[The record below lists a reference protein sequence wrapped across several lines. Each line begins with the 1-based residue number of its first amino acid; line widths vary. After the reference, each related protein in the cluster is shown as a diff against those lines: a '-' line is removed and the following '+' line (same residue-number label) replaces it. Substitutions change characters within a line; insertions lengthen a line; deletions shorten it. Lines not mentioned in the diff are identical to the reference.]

1 MENADVARV
10 LSEVAD
16 LLDLTGGSVF
26 RSRAYRQAAQV
37 VDLLPVPV
45 SELWRK
51 GELTAQPGIGDRMA
65 EHIAELLKTGVLPE
79 HRRLSARVPPGVLE
93 MLRIEGMGPKSVALA
108 WKDLHVATIAE
119 LEAACRDG
127 RFEALPRMGPK
138 RVAAILAAIERLR
151 ARGGRTP
158 LYRALPAAE
167 ALLARLRAVR
177 GVERAEIAGSL
188 RRHRET
194 IGDIDLLA
202 AAADPA
208 PVMKALTGAPDV
220 AQILGSGPTKSSVK
234 LEGGLQVDL
243 RVLPVESFGA
253 ALLYFTG
260 SQAHNIALRTR
271 GVRLGL
277 KLNEYGVFDKHGK
290 RLGGATEEEMYAAI
304 GLPWIPPELRE
315 ARGELEA
322 AEKGTLP
329 ALIEEADVLGDLHV
343 HSKRS
348 SDGRSSL
355 EELAAE
361 AARLGRRYL
370 AITDHSRSRPL
381 GVTAEQLP
389 AQIRAVQAAD
399 AAAHGRPHLLTGL
412 EVDILPDGTL
422 DLPNEALAKLDVVV
436 ASVHSHFSQPAGE
449 MTERMIRAIRSGVV
463 DVLGHPSG
471 RQLGARDAY
480 EFDLEKVLDAAREA
494 GVALEV
500 NAMPERLDLTDTG
513 CRLAKS
519 HGVRVAISSD
529 AHLASQLGNLRYG
542 VWTARRGW
550 LEKGD
555 VLNALP
561 LQKLERA
568 LARA

>member
-1 MENADVARV
+1 MENAEIAHV

-16 LLDLTGGSVF
+16 LLDLTSGSVF
-26 RSRAYRQAAQV
+26 RARAYRQAAQV

-51 GELTAQPGIGDRMA
+51 GTLTAQPGIGEHMA
-65 EHIAELLKTGVLPE
+65 GHIAELLETGSLPE

-93 MLRIEGMGPKSVALA
+93 MLRVEGVGPKTAALA
-108 WKDLHVATIAE
+108 WKSLRLTTIDAI
-119 LEAACRDG
+119 EAACRDG

-138 RVAAILAAIERLR
+138 RVAGLLAAIQRHR
-151 ARGGRTP
+151 ARGDRIP
-158 LYRALPAAE
+158 LHRALPAAE
-167 ALLARLRAVR
+167 ALLALLRAAP

-188 RRHRET
+188 RRRRET
-194 IGDIDLLA
+194 IGDIDLLVA
-202 AAADPA
+202 SADPA
-208 PVMKALTGAPDV
+208 PAMKALTGAPGV
-220 AQILGSGPTKSSVK
+220 AAVLGSGPTKTSVR
-234 LEGGLQVDL
+234 LASGLQVDL
-243 RVLPVESFGA
+243 RVLPQASFGA

-260 SQAHNIALRTR
+260 SQAHQIALRTR
-271 GVRLGL
+271 GGRLGL
-277 KLNEYGVFDKHGK
+277 KLNEYGVFDRHGR
-290 RLGGATEEEMYAAI
+290 RLGGETEEQMYAAV

-315 ARGELEA
+315 ARGEIEA

-329 ALIEEADVLGDLHV
+329 ALVEEADILGDLHV

-348 SDGRSSL
+348 SDGRSTL

-361 AARLGRRYL
+361 GARLGRCYL

-381 GVTAEQLP
+381 GLGAQDLP
-389 AQIRAVQAAD
+389 GQIGAVRAAD
-399 AAAHGRPHLLTGL
+399 SAARGHPHLLTGL

-422 DLPNEALAKLDVVV
+422 DLPDAALTELDVVV
-436 ASVHSHFSQPAGE
+436 ASVHSHFNQPARE
-449 MTERMIRAIRSGVV
+449 MTERVVRAIRSGAV

-471 RQLGARDAY
+471 RQIGARDPY
-480 EFDLEKVLDAAREA
+480 ELDLERVLDAAREA
-494 GVALEV
+494 GVAMEV
-500 NAMPERLDLTDTG
+500 NAMPERLDLTDAG

-529 AHLASQLGNLRYG
+529 AHVASQLGNLRYG

-550 LEKGD
+550 IEKAD

-561 LQKLERA
+561 LAKLEKQ
-568 LARA
+568 LA